1 MTPIMY
7 VMHACTGL
15 PRNGKIGNRG
25 HESRDTERRAPRIAL
40 FWVSPEI
47 KENKEIVLAAA
58 RAHGRAL
65 RYTNKLRKEIVL
77 AAVRGHGRALRY
89 TNKLRGDR
97 GSCLAAVENTMYR
110 TRRYTM

>member
-1 MTPIMY
+1 MTPIMSCTHARGY
-7 VMHACTGL
+7 PEMGKSEIGVM
-15 PRNGKIGNRG
+15 
-25 HESRDTERRAPRIAL
+25 
-40 FWVSPEI
+40 SPEI